1 MIKARVKL
9 FATLQTGRFD
19 IRDEQFADGTT
30 VNDVIQKC
38 GLSKD
43 QVLLILINGRHA
55 DYTTVLADGDTV
67 ALFPP
72 IGGG

>member
-1 MIKARVKL
+1 MINLTVKL
-9 FATLQTGRFD
+9 FATLQIGRFD
-19 IRDEQFADGTT
+19 IRDEQFPDGIT
-30 VNDVIQKC
+30 VTDVMQKY
-38 GLSKD
+38 GLTDK

-55 DYTTVLADGDTV
+55 GYDSVLSDGDTV

>member
-1 MIKARVKL
+1 MINATVKL
-9 FATLQTGRFD
+9 FATLQTGRFE
-19 IRDEQFADGTT
+19 IRNEQFAEGTT
-30 VNDVIQKC
+30 VHDVMEKH
-38 GLSKD
+38 GLTKE

-55 DYTTVLADGDTV
+55 DYGTVLVDGDTL

>member
-1 MIKARVKL
+1 MINLTVKL
-9 FATLQTGRFD
+9 FATLQIGRFD
-19 IRDEQFADGTT
+19 IRDEQFPDGIT
-30 VNDVIQKC
+30 VIDVMQKY
-38 GLSKD
+38 GLTDK

-55 DYTTVLADGDTV
+55 DYNTVLSDGDTV

>member
-1 MIKARVKL
+1 MINLTVKL
-9 FATLQTGRFD
+9 FATLQVGRFD
-19 IRDEQFADGTT
+19 IKEEQFPDGTT
-30 VNDVIQKC
+30 VDDVMLRH
-38 GLSKD
+38 GLAKE

-55 DYTTVLADGDTV
+55 DYATVLSDGDTV

>member
-1 MIKARVKL
+1 MVTITVKL
-9 FATLQTGRFD
+9 FATLQIGRFE
-19 IRDEQFADGTT
+19 IRNEQCADGIT
-30 VNDVIQKC
+30 VRDIMEKH

-55 DYTTVLADGDTV
+55 EYDTVLADGDTV